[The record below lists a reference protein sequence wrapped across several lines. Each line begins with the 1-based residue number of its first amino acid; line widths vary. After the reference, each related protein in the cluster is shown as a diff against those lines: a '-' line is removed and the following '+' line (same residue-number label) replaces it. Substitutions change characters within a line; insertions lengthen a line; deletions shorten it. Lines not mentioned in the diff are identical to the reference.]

1 MPLMRNESQ
10 FLQYRMQFFIIVK
23 NMMFN
28 VFSMFQRLTVQY
40 TNVVKKENIKY
51 AGSLNLL
58 VIKVKFFFKLFTFLT
73 VCI

>member
-1 MPLMRNESQ
+1 MRNESQ

-51 AGSLNLL
+51 AGSLILL

>member
-1 MPLMRNESQ
+1 MRNESQ
-10 FLQYRMQFFIIVK
+10 FLQYRMRFFIIVK

-28 VFSMFQRLTVQY
+28 VFSMFQRLSVQY

-51 AGSLNLL
+51 AGSLILL